1 MAQMPTASTSQIM
14 GNSESIDP
22 IESNVYNRRTMA
34 GEFTCVNRHL
44 IHDLHTL
51 GLWNMDTMN
60 EIIKNDGSIQGME
73 KIPEETRA
81 LYKTVWE
88 ISQKHVID
96 MAADRGAYICQSQ
109 SMNLSLRNPNYKNLS
124 SMYMY
129 GHKKKLKTGVYY
141 LRSKPSSSAVKVA
154 LPVTGTMTKVTKEQ
168 GGDEG
173 CLMCSS

>member
-1 MAQMPTASTSQIM
+1 MDSPSGPEGVLHLIITGGSLSASTL
-14 GNSESIDP
+14 GHCT
-22 IESNVYNRRTMA
+22 R
-34 GEFTCVNRHL
+34 
-44 IHDLHTL
+44 DLL
-51 GLWNMDTMN
+51 
-60 EIIKNDGSIQGME
+60 EIIKNDGSIQNME
-73 KIPEETRA
+73 KIPEKTRT

-109 SMNLSLRNPNYKNLS
+109 SMNLCIRIPNYKNLS

-154 LPVTGTMTKVTKEQ
+154 LPITGTMTKATKKQRDDKE
-168 GGDEG
+168 
-173 CLMCSS
+173 CLMSSS